1 MDPKVEKVEKK
12 ESQCW
17 DGGELV
23 APEIVTIGLKENDNS
38 LIEGRNMDPSKEK

>member
-17 DGGELV
+17 DGELI
-23 APEIVTIGLKENDNS
+23 APEIVTIRLKENNNS
-38 LIEGRNMDPSKEK
+38 LIKGRNMDPPKEK